1 MVAKPAV
8 YRNREKFGTKQ
19 PFLQLLWAIILGVR
33 VALWSAVVL
42 IVRIGG
48 VYGVTTYTGN
58 LSSDFRIL
66 DFFLSTYTGW
76 SKNLFPNK
84 LTKSY

>member
-1 MVAKPAV
+1 MVVWLVV
-8 YRNREKFGTKQ
+8 YKKREKWGTKTN
-19 PFLQLLWAIILGVR
+19 PFGDSMRYHFWSFL

-42 IVRIGG
+42 VVRIGG

-66 DFFLSTYTGW
+66 DFS
-76 SKNLFPNK
+76 
-84 LTKSY
+84 SYRLLQGGRKIYFVINYD